1 MNQVNSSTNGFAV
14 VKISELLI
22 GNLIVLL
29 AGCLGYL
36 TGLLKAFLS
45 EPKRQFH
52 DGNEDGTYHYNGELG
67 ALA

>member
-1 MNQVNSSTNGFAV
+1 MNQANFFNNGFAV

-36 TGLLKAFLS
+36 TGFLKAIIG

-52 DGNEDGTYHYNGELG
+52 DGNEDGTNHYNCE
-67 ALA
+67 